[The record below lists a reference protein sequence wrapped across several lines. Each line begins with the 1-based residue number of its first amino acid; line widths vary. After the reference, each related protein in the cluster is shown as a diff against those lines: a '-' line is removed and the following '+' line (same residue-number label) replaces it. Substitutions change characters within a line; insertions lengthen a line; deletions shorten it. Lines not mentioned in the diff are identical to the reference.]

1 MRLTCPKCHT
11 EYEVPDAALAGR
23 VRTLRC
29 GNCGAEFKAP
39 ALPAAVEIP
48 TEAPPELPLEPA
60 ESLAPVPETAAAEP
74 IEPPAKLAAVLY
86 PPIPPKPVQAAPM
99 RAAPMRAA
107 PDRALGISL
116 LVLVLIIALVLAEH
130 RAIGQA
136 WPPSLRLF
144 NALGLH

>member
-29 GNCGAEFKAP
+29 GACGTQFKSP
-39 ALPAAVEIP
+39 ALPVAVEIP
-48 TEAPPELPLEPA
+48 PELPPEPA
-60 ESLAPVPETAAAEP
+60 EASAPVSETAAAEP

-86 PPIPPKPVQAAPM
+86 PPIPPKPAQAAPV
-99 RAAPMRAA
+99 RATPMRAA
-107 PDRALGISL
+107 PDRALGISI

-144 NALGLH
+144 YALGLH

>member
-29 GNCGAEFKAP
+29 GACGTQFKSP
-39 ALPAAVEIP
+39 ASPAAEEI
-48 TEAPPELPLEPA
+48 PPELPPEPA
-60 ESLAPVPETAAAEP
+60 EASAPVPETAAAEP

-86 PPIPPKPVQAAPM
+86 PPIPPKPAQAAP
-99 RAAPMRAA
+99 AKATPVRAA
-107 PDRALGISL
+107 PDRALGISIL
-116 LVLVLIIALVLAEH
+116 ALVLIIALVLAEH

>member
-1 MRLTCPKCHT
+1 M
-11 EYEVPDAALAGR
+11 AGR

-29 GNCGAEFKAP
+29 GICGTTFKAP
-39 ALPAAVEIP
+39 ALPAAEEIP
-48 TEAPPELPLEPA
+48 PEAPPEPA
-60 ESLAPVPETAAAEP
+60 EASAPVPETAAAEP

-86 PPIPPKPVQAAPM
+86 PPIPPKPVQAAPV
-99 RAAPMRAA
+99 RAA
-107 PDRALGISL
+107 PDRALGISI

>member
-29 GNCGAEFKAP
+29 GACDTTFKAP
-39 ALPAAVEIP
+39 ASPEIVEM
-48 TEAPPELPLEPA
+48 PPELPPEPPEA
-60 ESLAPVPETAAAEP
+60 GVPVPETAAAEP
-74 IEPPAKLAAVLY
+74 VEAAPKLAAVLY
-86 PPIPPKPVQAAPM
+86 PPIPPKPVQAAPT
-99 RAAPMRAA
+99 RAA

-130 RAIGQA
+130 RAIGNA

>member
-29 GNCGAEFKAP
+29 GACGTQFKSP
-39 ALPAAVEIP
+39 ASPAAEEI
-48 TEAPPELPLEPA
+48 PPELPPEPA
-60 ESLAPVPETAAAEP
+60 EASAPVPETAAAEP

-86 PPIPPKPVQAAPM
+86 PPIPPKPVQAAPV
-99 RAAPMRAA
+99 RAA
-107 PDRALGISL
+107 PDRALGISILAL
-116 LVLVLIIALVLAEH
+116 LLIIALVLAEH

-136 WPPSLRLF
+136 WPPSLWLF
-144 NALGLH
+144 DALGLH

>member
-1 MRLTCPKCHT
+1 M
-11 EYEVPDAALAGR
+11 AGR

-29 GNCGAEFKAP
+29 GACGTQFKSP

-48 TEAPPELPLEPA
+48 PELPPEPA
-60 ESLAPVPETAAAEP
+60 EASAPVPETAAAEP

-86 PPIPPKPVQAAPM
+86 PPIPPKPVQTAPAQTAPAQAAPV
-99 RAAPMRAA
+99 RAA
-107 PDRALGISL
+107 PDRALGISI

>member
-29 GNCGAEFKAP
+29 GACGTQFKAP

-48 TEAPPELPLEPA
+48 LEAPPEPA
-60 ESLAPVPETAAAEP
+60 EASAPVPETAAAEP

-86 PPIPPKPVQAAPM
+86 PPIPPKPAQAAP
-99 RAAPMRAA
+99 AKATPVRAA
-107 PDRALGISL
+107 PDRALGISIL
-116 LVLVLIIALVLAEH
+116 ALVLIIALVLAEH

>member
-1 MRLTCPKCHT
+1 M
-11 EYEVPDAALAGR
+11 AGR

-29 GNCGAEFKAP
+29 GACGTQFKSP
-39 ALPAAVEIP
+39 ASPAAEEI
-48 TEAPPELPLEPA
+48 PPELPPEPA
-60 ESLAPVPETAAAEP
+60 EASAPVPETAAAEP

-86 PPIPPKPVQAAPM
+86 PPIPPKPVQAAPV
-99 RAAPMRAA
+99 RAA
-107 PDRALGISL
+107 PDRALGISI